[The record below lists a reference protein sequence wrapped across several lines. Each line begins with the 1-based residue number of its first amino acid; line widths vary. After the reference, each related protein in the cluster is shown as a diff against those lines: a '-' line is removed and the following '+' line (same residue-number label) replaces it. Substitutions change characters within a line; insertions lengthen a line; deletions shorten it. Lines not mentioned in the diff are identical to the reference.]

1 MTIQWRD
8 EMAIDQGVIDQDHR
22 ALIAIINEFCEA
34 KVDRNELPRLERIV
48 AKLEH
53 YAAVHFGREEAL
65 QRVVQYPYVDAHHH
79 EHVDLIRQLGTI
91 RGDLL
96 GLHGEGR
103 PPLSEAPSAPSPAAA
118 EPTPEEIVCAHAD
131 VAEFLHHWL
140 VDHIIKSDL
149 RMKPYTAKMATH
161 AQALPP
167 LAASVE
173 WV

>member
-1 MTIQWRD
+1 MSIQWRD
-8 EMAIDQGVIDQDHR
+8 DMAIDQGVIDQDHR

-34 KVDRNELPRLERIV
+34 KVDRNELPRLERII

-53 YAAVHFGREEAL
+53 YAAAHFGREEAL
-65 QRVVQYPYVDAHHH
+65 QRVVQYAYVDAHHH

-103 PPLSEAPSAPSPAAA
+103 PPPPEASAPSSLSAA
-118 EPTPEEIVCAHAD
+118 EPTPEAIVRAHAE

-161 AQALPP
+161 AQALSP
-167 LAASVE
+167 LAASVA